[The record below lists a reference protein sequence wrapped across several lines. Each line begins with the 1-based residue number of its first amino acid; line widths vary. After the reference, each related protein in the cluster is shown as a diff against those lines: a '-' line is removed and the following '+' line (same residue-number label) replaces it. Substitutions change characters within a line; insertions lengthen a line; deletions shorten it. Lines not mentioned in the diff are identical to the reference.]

1 MNMENRNA
9 TPSIAK
15 PSIFKD
21 DFELVRR
28 PSLDEIADPTELV
41 AFREACRHT
50 RLGRSMVVSETMI
63 SKE

>member
-1 MNMENRNA
+1 MENRTA

-15 PSIFKD
+15 PSVFKD
-21 DFELVRR
+21 DFEVVRR
-28 PSLDEIADPTELV
+28 PSLDEVADSTELV